1 MPLMGVVAIRD
12 AMADSEHHFVSASK
26 HGAPLLVYEM
36 SAIEQ
41 QQQFPAGAETR
52 FSHPCKFP

>member
-1 MPLMGVVAIRD
+1 MPLMAVVAIRD
-12 AMADSEHHFVSASK
+12 AMADSEHHLVSASNM
-26 HGAPLLVYEM
+26 GAPLLGYEM

-41 QQQFPAGAETR
+41 QQQFPAGEETR